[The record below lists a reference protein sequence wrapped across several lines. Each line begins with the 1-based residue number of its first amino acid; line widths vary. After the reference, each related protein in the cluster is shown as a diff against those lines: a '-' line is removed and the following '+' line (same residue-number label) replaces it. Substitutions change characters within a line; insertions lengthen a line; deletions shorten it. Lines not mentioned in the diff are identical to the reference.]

1 MRRDSPSANGHS
13 DGKSRR
19 LVWLAIAPGAVT
31 ILVAAA
37 TIAYLLTA
45 SSDLSTGAL
54 MIILGLAGLIC
65 LGVSITAAASLSGID
80 RDRQAQIE
88 GLRSAAIAD
97 TAALPELMQQRQYGE
112 VAHPYGQAVNAPSS
126 LDAFAAGGGDL
137 APLARDLAALRRT
150 ALEATMPYPK
160 GPAPTAQPI
169 PQATKPAPQNRVAP
183 QVESR
188 PRPELQAKPVIAEPI
203 VATDQRVGVFVNLAR
218 RLQSLVHR
226 EIKLLDEL
234 EAQVED
240 PDLLK
245 GLFSVDHLATR
256 IRRHAENLAVLGG
269 AVSRRQWSRPVNIYE
284 VLRSAV
290 AEVEHYSRVKLVRP
304 IEGTLQGHAVAD
316 VIHLV
321 AELVENATMFSAPNT
336 QVLLRAQRVTS
347 GLAVEVEDRGLG
359 MPREEQNR
367 VNSMLSSPDEI
378 NIDELLQ
385 DGRIGLFVVAALAR
399 RHGIALQLQTNIYG
413 GTQAVLVLP
422 HAILGDASPT
432 KVVVDAAPPRA
443 AVAATPAP
451 TPPPVPQLTAAPQSY
466 PPQPAPEPTTPP
478 RPVSNDDTITIPAIR
493 DTPAERPSP
502 SPAPSPTSAPPVI
515 QPEFTRPE
523 PAAVT
528 GQWASASVADS
539 QPRAGLP
546 ALSPDEIPPGS
557 FDGFALPAPGSPM
570 PHQLPHQA
578 YPATAPVAPHIPQQ
592 TSGQA
597 SSHPDA
603 PRAGQA
609 AAAWQ
614 NMPRRDPGV
623 TRPHS
628 VVDEAPGYSAVI
640 EHQSAGDGRQVDDY
654 WGGDGSTAESPTP
667 PSTGRREDRPA
678 LPKRRQQSHLAPE
691 LRDSPQPASQAETAG
706 HDPGLMSAFQRGA
719 ARSDETS

>member
-1 MRRDSPSANGHS
+1 MSNNASAPPQSAPQTAMRRDSPATSGHS

-19 LVWLAIAPGAVT
+19 LVWLAVLPGAVT

-37 TIAYLLTA
+37 TITYLLTA
-45 SSDLSTGAL
+45 SSTPSAGML
-54 MIILGLAGLIC
+54 MVILGLAGLIC
-65 LGVSITAAASLSGID
+65 LGAAITAAASLSGID
-80 RDRQAQIE
+80 RARQSQIE

-97 TAALPELMQQRQYGE
+97 TAALPELLQQRQYGE

-126 LDAFAAGGGDL
+126 LESFAVGGGEF

-160 GPAPTAQPI
+160 APAPAAHPTPPAP
-169 PQATKPAPQNRVAP
+169 KPAPQA
-183 QVESR
+183 
-188 PRPELQAKPVIAEPI
+188 RPEPAVDQQRRKPEIVAKPVIAEPI

-367 VNSMLSSPDEI
+367 INSMLSTPDEV

-413 GTQAVLVLP
+413 GTQAVIVLP

-432 KVVVDAAPPRA
+432 KVAVEAAAPRPAVTA
-443 AVAATPAP
+443 APAP
-451 TPPPVPQLTAAPQSY
+451 APQLTAAPQSY

-493 DTPAERPSP
+493 DVPADKPSP
-502 SPAPSPTSAPPVI
+502 TPVPAASMSPTSAPPAI

-523 PAAVT
+523 PVAVT
-528 GQWASASVADS
+528 GQWSSPADS
-539 QPRAGLP
+539 QPRAGNP

-557 FDGFALPAPGSPM
+557 FDGFALPAPGSM
-570 PHQLPHQA
+570 PPQPSFQA
-578 YPATAPVAPHIPQQ
+578 PQ
-592 TSGQA
+592 
-597 SSHPDA
+597 SSE

-628 VVDEAPGYSAVI
+628 VTDEPSGAPTIV
-640 EHQSAGDGRQVDDY
+640 EHQSAGDGRSVSEY
-654 WGGDGSTAESPTP
+654 WGGEAAATASPAP
-667 PSTGRREDRPA
+667 PSTGRRDDRPE
-678 LPKRRQQSHLAPE
+678 LPKRRQQSHLAPQ
-691 LRDSPQPASQAETAG
+691 LRDAPQAVPQTETEG

-719 ARSDETS
+719 ARSDETP